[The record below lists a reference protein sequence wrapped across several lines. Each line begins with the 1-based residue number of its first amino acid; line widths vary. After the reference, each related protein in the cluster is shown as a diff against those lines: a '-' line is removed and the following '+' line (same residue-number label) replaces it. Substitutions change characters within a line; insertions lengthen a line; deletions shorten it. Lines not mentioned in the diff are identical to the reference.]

1 MDKGGTAMKR
11 WKKMMAFCLTFIMAF
26 AMTGISA
33 SAANGPNEQ
42 EMSMAFLVID
52 DGSANPKQLYNANKS
67 VTISTVKNISY
78 DKKTNTLTLNGYQE
92 AEKKIVAN
100 VMSEPVKMPAR
111 HFLRR
116 DYLHIVLYMK
126 FLLFVSLLH

>member
-1 MDKGGTAMKR
+1 MMRR
-11 WKKMMAFCLTFIMAF
+11 WKKIMALCFAFLMAF
-26 AMTGISA
+26 AMAGISA

-42 EMSMAFLVID
+42 ETSMAFLVID

-100 VMSEPVKMPAR
+100 EMGDDFNPDRRPV
-111 HFLRR
+111 
-116 DYLHIVLYMK
+116 
-126 FLLFVSLLH
+126 